1 MLVACWS
8 NYLMRFTCAD
18 SSLCD
23 LNLLDLDR
31 RYIPTVRGG
40 NFLRALRR
48 CQDSYTG
55 DLSKYVLNARDCG
68 AGYTVNAVLGYV
80 R

>member
-1 MLVACWS
+1 MIRS
-8 NYLMRFTCAD
+8 TCAD
-18 SSLCD
+18 ARWRD
-23 LNLLDLDR
+23 LKLLDFVR